1 MSLPGKD
8 HARLASM
15 SALLSYMPTLITSVR
30 EPHLRAIFGVFKHQP
45 PFAGAKLFNLIQ
57 PGISTEVAA

>member
-1 MSLPGKD
+1 
-8 HARLASM
+8 M